1 MALWVINQ
9 VLKGAALLSISN
21 GEVIF
26 HVTTFNIFE
35 GLNIIYI
42 VKCSKIYIYVFSS
55 FIMPI
60 ISSRKAIYHPVSSTL
75 L

>member
-26 HVTTFNIFE
+26 HGTY
-35 GLNIIYI
+35 YI
-42 VKCSKIYIYVFSS
+42 LQI
-55 FIMPI
+55 
-60 ISSRKAIYHPVSSTL
+60 
-75 L
+75 